1 MARTFSQL
9 KQLINSK
16 LGNVAGTSTES
27 EFLANMNA
35 SLDYLRSLVDIPE
48 AEKTQAL
55 SPALFTDVVLYTPPT
70 DLYGD
75 SILDIRPL
83 VELPYQR
90 INNQQQRMTPTEF
103 NNNLIGDHH
112 DRKWAIEYNQGDKYF
127 RILNSLEGRTLN
139 IMVNNCDSYNGNG
152 TWTAD
157 TSGSDANTVA
167 TDNVNYFEGSGS
179 VSFNIT
185 VGQSVNNYA
194 TIYNPSLNATDI
206 SNTND
211 PYLLFYVYLPS
222 ITNFTSV
229 TMYAGSD
236 TSATPSTKANY
247 YAFTATTQ
255 FDGSAFVVGRNL
267 IGVKRSLATE
277 TGSVNDAAISYL
289 ELRLSYAGTY
299 TSQTGVLLDAVIFRE
314 GQIYEI
320 RYFTN
325 SMVESAAGVAKQYF
339 TADDDI
345 TIWNPDTELLYMD
358 IAAGYLAPNTGDF
371 MTGKNF
377 REVAMESVMR
387 YKSRYPQERKLLSKN
402 WFY

>member
-1 MARTFSQL
+1 MPRTYASL
-9 KQLINSK
+9 KALVDSK
-16 LGNVAGTSTES
+16 LGKASGTMTES
-27 EFLANMNA
+27 EYMANMNA
-35 SLDYLRSLVDIPE
+35 SLDYLRSLIDVPE
-48 AEKTQAL
+48 AEKTQTL

-70 DLYGD
+70 DLFGD

-83 VELPYQR
+83 VELPYR
-90 INNQQQRMTPTEF
+90 PIYNSNQRMTPTEF
-103 NNNLIGDHH
+103 NNNLLGDHH

-139 IMVNNCDSYNGNG
+139 IAVNNCDSYNGNG

-157 TSGSDANTVA
+157 TTGSDANTVA

-194 TIYNPSLNATDI
+194 TIYNPSLNSTDI
-206 SNTND
+206 SDTND

-229 TMYAGSD
+229 TMYVGSD
-236 TSATPSTKANY
+236 TAATPSTKANY
-247 YAFTATTQ
+247 YTFTSTTQ
-255 FDGSAFVVGRNL
+255 FDGSALVVGRNL
-267 IGVKRSLATE
+267 IGVKLSSATE

-289 ELRLSYAGTY
+289 ELRLTYAGSY
-299 TSQTGVLLDAVIFRE
+299 TSQTGVLLDAVFFRE
-314 GQIYEI
+314 GQIYQI

-345 TIWNPDTELLYMD
+345 TIWNPDTELVFVDL
-358 IAAGYLAPNTGDF
+358 AAGYLAPNSGDF
-371 MTGKNF
+371 MSGKNF
-377 REVAMESVMR
+377 REIAMESIMR
-387 YKSRYPQERKLLSKN
+387 YKSRYPQERKLLSKS
-402 WFY
+402 WYY